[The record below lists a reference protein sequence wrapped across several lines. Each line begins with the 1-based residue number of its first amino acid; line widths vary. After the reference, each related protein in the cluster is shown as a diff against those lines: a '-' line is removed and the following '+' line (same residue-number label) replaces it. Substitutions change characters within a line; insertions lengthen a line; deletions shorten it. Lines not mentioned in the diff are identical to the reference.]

1 MKRKVLIIIILLV
14 FIILSFFGIKRLIWN
29 YKVAHAK
36 KHVVLSTN
44 QVFVYQS
51 IRLKTLIKEIN
62 GKLESNPKIDTTEVG
77 TQTIKFPY
85 VTDEGYPVT
94 YEVEIEVID
103 QTPPLISYSKKKTIY
118 TGYDGDLEKDIFCGD
133 NYDKHPK
140 CTIEGE
146 YDVNT
151 PGEYSLMFIGKDSSG
166 NTAKNSFTLIVKN
179 KPKST
184 SSSYSSTNYTD
195 FNEVKEEYKSD
206 NVEFGIDVSHWQ
218 GDINFKKVKEAG
230 VEFAYIRIGRG
241 NGIGKDPVLDEKF
254 ERNIEG
260 FNKVGI
266 PVGIYYYS
274 NSNSVKDS
282 EKEVKWILKN
292 IKKYK
297 VDLEIV
303 FDWEDFNNFQE
314 YDLSFYDLN
323 EIAKAFK
330 EKVEENDYKY
340 LLYSS
345 KNNLE
350 TMWNSNQPVWLAHY
364 TKQTTYPGK
373 YKVWQLCDDGK
384 VDGIKGHVDL
394 DIRYK

>member
-1 MKRKVLIIIILLV
+1 MKRKVLLIIILLV

-36 KHVVLSTN
+36 KHVVLSTS

-51 IRLKTLIKEIN
+51 IRLKSLIKEIN
-62 GKLESNPKIDTTEVG
+62 GKLDSNPKIDTTVVG
-77 TQTIKFPY
+77 IQTVKFPY
-85 VTDEGYPVT
+85 TTDEGYPVT

-103 QTPPLISYSKKKTIY
+103 KTPPLISYSKKKTIY
-118 TGYDGDLEKDIFCGD
+118 TGYDGELEKDIFCGD

-151 PGEYSLMFIGKDSSG
+151 PGEYNLMFVGKDSSG
-166 NTAKNSFTLIVKN
+166 NTARNSFTLIVKN
-179 KPKST
+179 KPKGT
-184 SSSYSSTNYTD
+184 SSSSNNTNYTD
-195 FNEVKEEYKSD
+195 FNEVKKEYKKD

-230 VEFAYIRIGRG
+230 VDFAYIRIGRG
-241 NGIGKDPVLDEKF
+241 NGIGEDPVLDEKF

-266 PVGIYYYS
+266 PVGVYYYS
-274 NSNSVKDS
+274 NSNSIKDS
-282 EKEVKWILKN
+282 EKEVKWILKH
-292 IKKYK
+292 IKKYR

-303 FDWEDFNNFQE
+303 FDWENFNDFQE
-314 YDLSFYDLN
+314 YDLSFYNLN

-330 EKVEENDYKY
+330 QEVEDNNYNY

-350 TMWNSNQPVWLAHY
+350 TIWNSNQPVWLAHY
-364 TKQTTYPGK
+364 TKQTTYSGK
-373 YKVWQLCDDGK
+373 YKVWQLCDNGK